1 MAKFKSRARSL
12 DMLGRQQIAGIPTAL
27 NELFKNAHDA
37 YADNVDVDFFRKQNI
52 VLIRDNGVGMTIDDF
67 EKRWLTIGTESKL
80 ETNVGISKPYI
91 PQNKELR
98 PTMGEKGVGR
108 LAIAIIGPQVLI
120 ISRAQRVDGLQEYVI
135 SFINWSMFEL
145 PGIDLDE
152 IIIPVQQV
160 ENLTEIDNAFID
172 KLIQQV
178 RNNVDNLANKTDVA
192 IVHRIKNEL
201 SLFKFDERLL
211 KLSYGPQLSEKGH
224 GTFFYV
230 QPASEDLV
238 RDIEDEKGSEA
249 STLHKM
255 LCGFTN
261 TMCGKNIPI
270 KAEFRDHLI
279 DGYVEDRIG
288 EKNFF
293 TPEDYK
299 KVDHHLKGTFDKY
312 GNFFGEISVYHHA
325 PQEVKFILNKTGQE
339 LACGPFEFEFGYL
352 QGEARSSLL
361 KDFEYSDIYQKTD
374 KMGGIYVYRDGIR
387 ILPYGSPDFD
397 FLEIEQ
403 RRSKSAGVYFFS
415 YRRMLGAIS
424 LTRKYNS
431 SLTEKAG
438 REGFMSNLA
447 YRDFKNILIKFLVQ
461 LAQKYFREDGDYA
474 DEWKEEKESLNAEY
488 KRLEKRRKKVTEKR
502 KIFTAELDT
511 YFSKLEERRNNDG
524 SISSALEDTLN
535 TILDKAEKQIS
546 VYNNSLNLNSFSE
559 DIIALEAR
567 LYSEIKNVYSEYSIA
582 KPSGVGLTKK
592 LEKDWLAY
600 NKTRETVVLPKIK
613 NAEQKLTFL
622 IDDIARLAKIHL
634 NIKIRLE
641 KSLMAIKNNSIKRLQ
656 NEENNAL
663 KAQKAADTF
672 IQNIRKQNKKSIADL
687 ELKFDETIANISKDM
702 SGSELEKIR
711 TGLETDLDTVVNKIN
726 NQYIALKEA
735 LENISSIDG
744 ESVNDDIAAVETQ
757 LESMQEQYSSSLE
770 SMQIGLAI
778 KVINHEFSSNVKS
791 VRDSIRALHSWAKAN
806 EQLKDLYTNIRT
818 GFDHL
823 DNYLNL
829 FTPLEKRFQKRATKI
844 TGKSIADFIEK
855 LYGERLK
862 RHNIILNVTDDFK
875 EHNVISF
882 AATIYPV
889 FINLIDNSIY
899 WISSTNLEKR
909 EINLDVKDGHFC
921 ISDTGPGISPRDA
934 DFIFDFGYTRKLN
947 GGGMGLYIAKSILNK
962 EGLDIILLSSNIQRG
977 AEFSIVEKD
986 IN

>member
-1 MAKFKSRARSL
+1 MAKFRSRARSL

-52 VLIRDNGVGMTIDDF
+52 VLIRDNGVGMTMDDF

-80 ETNVGISKPYI
+80 ETNAGISKPYI

-120 ISRAQRVDGLQEYVI
+120 ITRAERADGLHKYVV

-145 PGIDLDE
+145 PGVDLDE
-152 IIIPVQQV
+152 IIVPVQQV
-160 ENLTEIDNAFID
+160 ENLTEINNTFVAE
-172 KLIQQV
+172 LIQQV
-178 RNNVDNLANKTDVA
+178 RNNVNDLSNKTDKTL
-192 IVHRIKNEL
+192 IQRIQKEL
-201 SLFKFDERLL
+201 SLFNFDERIIR
-211 KLSYGPQLSEKGH
+211 LSYGPKLTEEGH

-230 QPASEDLV
+230 QPANEDLV

-279 DGYVEDRIG
+279 SGYVEDRIG

-299 KVDHHLKGTFDKY
+299 KVDHHLKGAFDKY
-312 GNFFGEISVYHHA
+312 GNFLGEISVYHHP
-325 PQEVKFILNKTGQE
+325 PQEVKFILNKTGKE
-339 LACGPFEFEFGYL
+339 IACGPFEFEFGYL

-403 RRSKSAGVYFFS
+403 RRSKGAGVYFFS

-424 LTRKYNS
+424 LTRQFNS

-447 YRDFKNILIKFLVQ
+447 YRDFKNILIKFLIQ

-502 KIFTAELDT
+502 KAFAAELDA
-511 YFSKLEERRNNDG
+511 YFSKLEEKRNDDG
-524 SISSALEDTLN
+524 SISSTLENTLN
-535 TILDKAEKQIS
+535 SILDKAEKQIS
-546 VYNNSLNLNSFSE
+546 VYNDSLNLNSFSE

-567 LYSEIKNVYSEYSIA
+567 LYSNIKDIYSEYSIV
-582 KPSGVGLTKK
+582 KPSGIGLTKK

-600 NKTRETVVLPKIK
+600 NKTREAIVFPKIK
-613 NAEQKLTFL
+613 DAEQKLINL

-641 KSLMAIKNNSIKRLQ
+641 KSLMAIKNNSIKKLQ
-656 NEENNAL
+656 CEENNAL
-663 KAQKAADTF
+663 KAQKAAYSF

-687 ELKFDETIANISKDM
+687 ELKFDETIANVNKDIS
-702 SGSELEKIR
+702 GEELEKIR
-711 TGLETDLDTVVNKIN
+711 AGLETDLDTVVNKIN
-726 NQYIALKEA
+726 NQYVALKEA
-735 LENISSIDG
+735 FENIATIDG
-744 ESVNDDIAAVETQ
+744 ENVNDDIAAIETQ
-757 LESMQEQYSSSLE
+757 LENMQEQYSSSLE

-791 VRDSIRALHSWAKAN
+791 VRDSIKTLHNWAKAN

-829 FTPLEKRFQKRATKI
+829 FTPLEKRFQKRATQI

-862 RHNIILNVTDDFK
+862 RHNIILNTTDEFK
-875 EHNVISF
+875 RHYLISF

-899 WISSTNLEKR
+899 WLNSTNLEKR
-909 EINLDVKDGHFC
+909 EINLLVKDGNFC

-934 DFIFDFGYTRKLN
+934 NFIFDFGYTRKLN

-962 EGLDIILLSSNIQRG
+962 EGLDIILLSSSVKQG
-977 AEFSIVEKD
+977 AEFSIIEK
-986 IN
+986 NTN